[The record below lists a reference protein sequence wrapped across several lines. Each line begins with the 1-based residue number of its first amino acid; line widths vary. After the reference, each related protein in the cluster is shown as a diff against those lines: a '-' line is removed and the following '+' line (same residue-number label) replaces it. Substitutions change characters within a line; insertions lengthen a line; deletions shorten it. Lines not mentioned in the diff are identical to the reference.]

1 MTCGVSVAELGA
13 VPGNIM
19 TIEKIRHAESHTWN
33 EIQSQGTVWQAVL
46 DELRDGRV
54 ISDILRAAQNKQ
66 EWLFIGCGTSF
77 YLAEAAALSWTVL
90 TRQPARAIAASEV
103 LLFPNFVQAEGA
115 DLQAVVISRSGKT
128 SEAVRAAKALREE
141 LAVPT
146 IGITCA
152 ENSELARVC
161 DSAIVLRA
169 ADEQSTV
176 MTRSFT
182 SMLLGLQVLAA
193 RRAGNS
199 AFTEKLREMAKAFVL
214 RIGAIAHDM
223 ESFVA
228 RHSFADYVF
237 LGQGPFHGIA
247 REAALKVMEMSCS
260 YSQFFHALEFRHG
273 PKAIVSPATCLTFFL
288 SDSGY
293 EAEAEVLEEMKE
305 LGGIIIAVCNRA
317 TAEVR
322 RSSDLVIELG
332 LDGNELVR
340 LAPSTVPCQLFGYF
354 SGLRKGLNPDQP
366 KNLTRVVILD

>member
-1 MTCGVSVAELGA
+1 
-13 VPGNIM
+13 M
-19 TIEKIRHAESHTWN
+19 TIEKTRHTESHTWN
-33 EIQSQGTVWQAVL
+33 EIQSQGSVWQAVL
-46 DELRDGRV
+46 EELRDGRV
-54 ISDILRAAQNKQ
+54 ISDILRVAQDKR

-77 YLAEAAALSWTVL
+77 YLAEAAALSWTML
-90 TRQPARAIAASEV
+90 TGQPARALAASEI
-103 LLFPNFVQAEGA
+103 LLFPKLTEAEGS

-128 SEAVRAAKALREE
+128 SEAVRAAKALRQE
-141 LAVPT
+141 LRAPT

-161 DSAIVLRA
+161 DSAIVLRT

-182 SMLLGLQVLAA
+182 SMLLSLQVLAA

-199 AFTEKLREMAKAFVL
+199 AFTEQLQEMAKAFAL
-214 RIGAIAHDM
+214 RIEAFAHEI

-228 RHSFADYVF
+228 RYSFADYVF

-293 EAEAEVLEEMKE
+293 EAEAEVLAEMKE
-305 LGGIIIAVCNRA
+305 LGGVIIAVCNRA
-317 TAEVR
+317 TSDVR
-322 RSSDLVIELG
+322 RASDLVIELG
-332 LDGNELVR
+332 INGDELVR

>member
-1 MTCGVSVAELGA
+1 MTMENARHEEL
-13 VPGNIM
+13 
-19 TIEKIRHAESHTWN
+19 HTWN
-33 EIQSQGTVWQAVL
+33 EIQSQGMVWQSVL
-46 DELRDGRV
+46 EELRDGRV
-54 ISDILRAAQNKQ
+54 ISDILRTANGKR

-77 YLAEAAALSWTVL
+77 YLAEAAALSWTIL
-90 TRQPARAIAASEV
+90 TGLPVRAIAASEV
-103 LLFPNFVQAEGA
+103 LLFPKFIQAEGT
-115 DLQAVVISRSGKT
+115 DLQAVVISRSGRT
-128 SEAVRAAKALREE
+128 SEAVRAASVLRRD
-141 LAVPT
+141 LQVPT

-152 ENSELARVC
+152 EDSQLARTC

-182 SMLLGLQVLAA
+182 SMLLSLQVLAA
-193 RRAGNS
+193 RRASNS
-199 AFTEKLREMAKAFVL
+199 QFIEKLQEMARTFAL
-214 RIGAIAHDM
+214 QIADIAQQM
-223 ESFVA
+223 EKFVA
-228 RHSFADYVF
+228 QHAFADYVF
-237 LGQGPFHGIA
+237 LGQGPFYGIA

-305 LGGIIIAVCNRA
+305 LGGVIVAVCSRA
-317 TAEVR
+317 NGDIQRIA
-322 RSSDLVIELG
+322 DLVIELG
-332 LDGNELVR
+332 VDGDELVR

-354 SGLRKGLNPDQP
+354 SGLSKGLNPDQP